1 MMAILPE
8 ANSSVAIASLM
19 IPGAEINLLF
29 LVFLG
34 LAIGIVSGFA
44 GVGGGFIMTPSLII
58 LGFPANLA
66 VGTSLTW
73 VMGNSIVG
81 TLRHRQLGNVDMK
94 LGAIMV
100 VCMMGGVE
108 IGVRV
113 LNWTRDVDLA
123 DAAVLTAS
131 MCILLVVGGYIFWE
145 SSRTKAK
152 FDNTAVSKEKSPAD
166 VGAFSMA
173 TRVQGIKIPPM
184 IRFAKSRVTISLWL
198 LIGIGIFIGILAGF
212 IGVGGGFIMV
222 PSLIYLIGLPSFMAV
237 GTDLFQIIFSAAF
250 GSVRHTMSGN
260 VIIFAAFI
268 MILGSSIGTQFGA
281 IATRYIRGI
290 AMRYVLASTILV
302 AFLGSTLELINLL
315 SESATSW
322 LQTAGV
328 VVTLSGLGIIIAML
342 VGLFVAAIRYR
353 NALYIPRWVESLVAK
368 EN

>member
-1 MMAILPE
+1 MVILPE
-8 ANSSVAIASLM
+8 ANISVAIASQM
-19 IPGAEINLLF
+19 IPGTEINLLF

-34 LAIGIVSGFA
+34 LAIGIVSGFV

-66 VGTSLTW
+66 VGTSLAW
-73 VMGNSIVG
+73 VMGNSIIG

-94 LGAIMV
+94 LGTLMT
-100 VCMMGGVE
+100 VCMVGGVE
-108 IGVRV
+108 IGVRF
-113 LNWTRDVDLA
+113 LNRARDTGLA
-123 DAAVLTAS
+123 DTAVLTVS
-131 MCILLVVGGYIFWE
+131 MCCLLLVGGYIFWE

-152 FDNTAVSKEKSPAD
+152 LDNTSVSKEKLPAD
-166 VGAFSMA
+166 VGAFSIA

-184 IRFAKSRVTISLWL
+184 IHFAKSRVTISLWL

-212 IGVGGGFIMV
+212 MGVGGGFIMV

-281 IATRYIRGI
+281 LATRYLRGI
-290 AMRYVLASTILV
+290 AMRYVLAATILV
-302 AFLGSTLELINLL
+302 AFLGSTLELINIL
-315 SESATSW
+315 SESAISW

-328 VVTLSGLGIIIAML
+328 VVTLSGLGVIIAIL
-342 VGLFVAAIRYR
+342 VGLFVAAVRYR
-353 NALYIPRWVESLVAK
+353 NSLNIPRWIESLVAK
-368 EN
+368 D